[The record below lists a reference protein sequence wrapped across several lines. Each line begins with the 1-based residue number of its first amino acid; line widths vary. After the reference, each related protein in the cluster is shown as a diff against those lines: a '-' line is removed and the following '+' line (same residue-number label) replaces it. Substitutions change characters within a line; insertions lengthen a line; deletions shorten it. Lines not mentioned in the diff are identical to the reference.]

1 MSAALD
7 AFDRA
12 VRQFPPPQ
20 DMKTRARA
28 LLGCTDWSGDF
39 TPHLTNNYLVK
50 GVLNCGELS
59 MIYGPSNTGKTFLAI
74 DLAQAVEAGRPW
86 FGRRVRR
93 GRVLYCSLE
102 GGGGFVNRCVAAGA
116 SFWALRADFTL
127 TGPRADTAPLIE
139 VAQLLGGLHG
149 RFALIV
155 VDTLARAM
163 GRADENAAADIADL
177 IRNCDT
183 LRAATGAHVL
193 AIHHSGKDVG
203 RGARGHSALRAA
215 LDAEIVLARDDD
227 GVISA
232 TLDKARD
239 GATGARLAF
248 RLRQVELG
256 VDEDGDPVTSCV
268 VAPENAA
275 ASHPQEPGKN
285 AAASHPQEPGK
296 AGRVALEAL
305 DALIAASGPSDGV
318 TLDAWRDAAIA
329 AGVSRATNYDAR
341 RSGFHKA
348 RHQLEAL
355 GLVEVEGQFVGRA
368 RP

>member
-12 VRQFPPPQ
+12 VRQFPPPP
-20 DMKTRARA
+20 DMKARARA
-28 LLGCTDWSGDF
+28 LLGCSDWSGSF

-86 FGRRVRR
+86 FGRRVRQ

-116 SFWALRADFTL
+116 SFWALRAGVTL

-139 VAQLLGGLHG
+139 VPQHLGGLHG

-163 GRADENAAADIADL
+163 GHADENAAADIADL

-183 LRAATGAHVL
+183 LRAATGAHVV

-227 GVISA
+227 GVIGA
-232 TLDKARD
+232 TLAKARD

-275 ASHPQEPGKN
+275 ASHPQEPGK
-285 AAASHPQEPGK
+285 

-329 AGVSRATNYDAR
+329 AGVSGASERPAQRA
-341 RSGFHKA
+341 GFHKA
-348 RHQLEAL
+348 RQQLEAL